1 MDIRAFYKLQSTVQV
16 LVIISAMTVIL
27 NYERKKGLLIILTC
41 QVSFFF
47 FNLGF
52 IFISLNNMLLIL
64 YELLLGHY
72 CSRIWGIKGHPMPLY
87 TQKWEISQ
95 KAV

>member
-27 NYERKKGLLIILTC
+27 NYERKKGLLIIFTC
-41 QVSFFF
+41 QVSFF